1 MTVSLQYIH
10 RVYGNRLRKIDPSA
24 AVRREER
31 RPNSEPD
38 EDTVHISKT
47 AKKSILTPEASNGI
61 SGSILQTKLA
71 IKAYQE
77 IANGLP
83 SMLR

>member
-10 RVYGNRLRKIDPSA
+10 RVYGNRLRKIDRST
-24 AVRREER
+24 AVRREKS
-31 RPNSEPD
+31 RPKSKPD
-38 EDTVHISKT
+38 EDTVHISKA
-47 AKKSILTPEASNGI
+47 AKKSILTPDASKDI

-77 IANGLP
+77 VANGLP

>member
-10 RVYGNRLRKIDPSA
+10 RVYGNRLRKIDRSA
-24 AVRREER
+24 TVQREER
-31 RPNSEPD
+31 RPRSELD

-77 IANGLP
+77 VANGLP